1 MLLAQANADDGSVTV
16 KSARRALQIL
26 EYLKEIRRPAGTTD
40 IAMALNC
47 PISSTSA
54 LLKSLASL
62 GYLLFD
68 RRARTYQASVR
79 VGLLGGWHYE
89 GGLDPVEVDA
99 AMERL
104 AADTDTSVF
113 LATRNDVHVQYIRI
127 LSSGQPV
134 DLPVVGSKHYLTQS
148 VAGMLMM
155 SKDEVG
161 TIEKMIRRI
170 NSELSSDQDRVGVRE
185 AVERISSMRARG
197 YAQVQGRGPHEPAV
211 VARLIAAPNTQLLVM
226 GVFDHRDEFS
236 ARAPVL
242 ANALG
247 SAISSLSAMRHHPD
261 LRVVS

>member
-1 MLLAQANADDGSVTV
+1 MLLVQTNADEDSATV

-89 GGLDPVEVDA
+89 GGLDPVEVDD

-104 AADTDTSVF
+104 ATETSSAVF
-113 LATRNDVHVQYIRI
+113 LATRNDVHAQYIKI
-127 LSSGQPV
+127 VAGGQQQH
-134 DLPVVGSKHYLTQS
+134 LPLIGTKHFLTQS
-148 VAGMLMM
+148 AAGMLMM
-155 SKDEVG
+155 STDEDSV
-161 TIEKMIRRI
+161 IEKMIRRI
-170 NSELSSDQDRVGVRE
+170 NAELPSDQGKVGVRE
-185 AVERISSMRARG
+185 TVERISSMRARG
-197 YAQVQGRGPHEPAV
+197 YAQVQGRGPREPAV
-211 VARLIAAPNTQLLVM
+211 VAKLIAAPNTQLLAM
-226 GVFDHRDEFS
+226 GIFAGRDDFPS
-236 ARAPVL
+236 RLPFL

-247 SAISSLSAMRHHPD
+247 AAISSLSALRHQD